1 MRVLMVAWDAGE
13 PSLVERWTAEG
24 ALPTL
29 AALRARGASGRL
41 ASPARWLAGS
51 PWPTF
56 YTGRS
61 PSAHGLYHALQWR
74 TDRMSLARPAPDWV
88 PARPFWRALGT
99 AGVRALAVDVPM
111 TLSVEPF
118 DGVEIAGWASH
129 DQLAPPASHPA
140 EELAAARR
148 RFGRSPLGEEVFGPQ
163 TPAALLALRDELIAA
178 TGATAEVAEQLLRRE
193 RWDLALVVLGATHR
207 GGHKLW
213 DLSGVRG
220 DAGPHEADLRDAL
233 RRIYVACDD
242 ATRRLVEAAGPDAV
256 TLVFS
261 VHGMGANT
269 SRADLLPAMLARVLE
284 DGADAASVS
293 GAASGDDARRAAR
306 VAKPP
311 ATGAGSSGLLGRL
324 RAALP
329 LELRN
334 AIKSRLPRP
343 LQDRLT
349 TFWRLRGSRVE
360 TARVLPLVA
369 DLQGYLRINLRGRE
383 TPGLVEPGAEEEAL
397 SRRVAEG
404 ISDFVDADSGEP
416 VVREVV
422 RSRDVFPPGACGGD
436 LPDLLVLWSDTP
448 AAGHR
453 LLTSPRFGEVAWPD
467 PGRNPDGRSG
477 NHRPEGFVI
486 VAGGAVTPGSRLEG
500 DVRDLAPTACSFLGI
515 DPPWPMEGRLLAGG
529 EPDSRSA

>member
-1 MRVLMVAWDAGE
+1 M
-13 PSLVERWTAEG
+13 T
-24 ALPTL
+24 
-29 AALRARGASGRL
+29 
-41 ASPARWLAGS
+41 
-51 PWPTF
+51 
-56 YTGRS
+56 
-61 PSAHGLYHALQWR
+61 
-74 TDRMSLARPAPDWV
+74 LARPAADWV

-140 EELAAARR
+140 AELAAARR
-148 RFGRSPLGEEVFGPQ
+148 SFGRSPLGDEVFGPQ
-163 TPAALLALRDELIAA
+163 APAALLALRDELITA
-178 TGATAEVAEQLLRRE
+178 TGATAEVAERLLRRE
-193 RWDLALVVLGATHR
+193 PWDLALVVLGATHR

-220 DAGPHEADLRDAL
+220 EAGPHAAELRDAL
-233 RRIYVACDD
+233 RRVYVACDD
-242 ATRRLVEAAGPDAV
+242 ATRRLVEAAGPDAATV
-256 TLVFS
+256 VFS

-269 SRADLLPAMLARVLE
+269 SRADLLPAMLARVLD
-284 DGADAASVS
+284 DGA
-293 GAASGDDARRAAR
+293 GAA
-306 VAKPP
+306 P
-311 ATGAGSSGLLGRL
+311 APEAGSRGLLGRL
-324 RAALP
+324 RSMAP

-334 AIKSRLPRP
+334 TVKSRLPQG

-349 TFWRLRGSRVE
+349 TFWRLRGNRVE
-360 TARVLPLVA
+360 TARVLPLMA

-397 SRRVAEG
+397 SRRVSEG

-422 RSRDVFPPGACGGD
+422 RSRDVFPPGACLRD

-486 VAGGAVTPGSRLEG
+486 VAGGGATPGSRLEG
-500 DVRDLAPTACSFLGI
+500 DVRDLAPTACSLLGI
-515 DPPWPMEGRLLAGG
+515 DPPWPMEGRALLPAGSAAPSNGG
-529 EPDSRSA
+529 EHDSRAG